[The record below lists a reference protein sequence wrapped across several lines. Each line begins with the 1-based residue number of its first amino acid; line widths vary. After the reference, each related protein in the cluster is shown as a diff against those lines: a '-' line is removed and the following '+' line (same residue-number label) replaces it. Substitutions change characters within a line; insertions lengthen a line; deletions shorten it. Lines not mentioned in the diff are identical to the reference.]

1 MIYLAGSLSSGYT
14 LIATILFIC
23 CIKTEKTQKS
33 ALATAFILCGVISL
47 AMAWCSAQE
56 THFYDGVALLVYIA
70 RWLIVITVALG
81 GFRWIY
87 LYAAIL
93 YESIFPNFIYIFA
106 TAPEYTGLMPD
117 YVAES
122 IALTV
127 LNTIF
132 LILLYKFREKIAFWV
147 RSIIKI
153 LPKHFYVFVLLA
165 AFCLCGLTTIN
176 KYPTV
181 TTAEKHGTINL
192 ILVILTIVM
201 TWMIPS
207 LLINMIS
214 RQHFRSTSTLLQK
227 QVEIQLQHY
236 DKQEKLNSEIRS
248 FRHDYINHLCSIRS
262 LIQDGENNDA
272 ITYIDKLLDA
282 KHSTQISFSTG
293 NRLADAILTDKA
305 DILPDGIDI
314 EFHGMIPAS
323 LDNLH
328 LCVILTNALDNAVE
342 ACCRLSSKG
351 TISVTAQERQGYFVM
366 TMTNPTADDR
376 AYSHIPAT
384 TKTDSEHHGMGL
396 KNIRNIVEAYN
407 GQMHIN
413 CEEHLFELSVTLK
426 MHTK

>member
-1 MIYLAGSLSSGYT
+1 MNFLAGSLSSGYT

-23 CIKTEKTQKS
+23 CIKTEKPQKS

-47 AMAWCSAQE
+47 AMAWCYAQE
-56 THFYDGVALLVYIA
+56 THLYNGISLLIYLA
-70 RWLIVITVALG
+70 RWFIVITVALG

-87 LYAAIL
+87 LYTAIL
-93 YESIFPNFIYIFA
+93 YECIFPTFIYIFA
-106 TAPEYTGLMPD
+106 TVPEYTGLIPN

-127 LNTIF
+127 LNTGF
-132 LILLYKFREKIAFWV
+132 LILLYIFREKIVFWV

-165 AFCLCGLTTIN
+165 AFCLCGLSTIS
-176 KYPTV
+176 KYPTLLV
-181 TTAEKHGTINL
+181 SNKVNIMNL
-192 ILVILTIVM
+192 LLIILTFVM

-207 LLINMIS
+207 LLITMIS

-248 FRHDYINHLCSIRS
+248 FRHDYVNHLCSIRS
-262 LIQDGENNDA
+262 LIQDGENNGA
-272 ITYIDKLLDA
+272 IAYIDKLLDA
-282 KHSTQISFSTG
+282 KHSTQTSFSTG

-314 EFHGMIPAS
+314 EFRGTIPPS

-328 LCVILTNALDNAVE
+328 LCVILTNALDNAAE
-342 ACCRLSSKG
+342 ACSKLSSNG
-351 TISVTAQERQGYFVM
+351 TISVTAQEHQGYFVM
-366 TMTNPTADDR
+366 TITNPTADDR
-376 AYSHIPAT
+376 VYSDIPAT
-384 TKTDSEHHGMGL
+384 SKADSEHHGMGL
-396 KNIRNIVEAYN
+396 INIRNIVETYN

-413 CEEHLFELSVTLK
+413 CEDHLFELSVTLK
-426 MHTK
+426 MKT

>member
-1 MIYLAGSLSSGYT
+1 MNYLAASFSSGYT
-14 LIATILFIC
+14 LLASILFIC
-23 CIKTEKTQKS
+23 FIKTEKLPKT
-33 ALATAFILCGVISL
+33 ALVTASIICAFISL

-56 THFYDGVALLVYIA
+56 IHFYDGVALVLYAI
-70 RWLIVITVALG
+70 RWIVVIIVALG
-81 GFRWIY
+81 NFRWIY
-87 LYAAIL
+87 LYTAIL
-93 YESIFPNFIYIFA
+93 YESAIANFVYLFSPVPMNTATFPSYFA
-106 TAPEYTGLMPD
+106 EWAT
-117 YVAES
+117 
-122 IALTV
+122 ITV
-127 LNTIF
+127 INTVF
-132 LILLYKFREKIAFWV
+132 LILVYKFRERVAFWV
-147 RSIIKI
+147 RSISNI
-153 LPKHFYVFVLLA
+153 LPKHIYVFILLA
-165 AFCLCGLTTIN
+165 IFCLCGLSTIS
-176 KYPTV
+176 KYPTLLV
-181 TTAEKHGTINL
+181 SNKLNIMNL
-192 ILVILTIVM
+192 LLIIITVVM

-214 RQHFRSTSTLLQK
+214 RQNFRSTSTLLQK

-262 LIQDGENNDA
+262 LVQSGENNGA

-328 LCVILTNALDNAVE
+328 LCVILTNALDNSAE
-342 ACCRLSSKG
+342 ACEKLSSKG
-351 TISVTAQERQGYFVM
+351 TICVTAQEHQGYFVM
-366 TMTNPTADDR
+366 TITNPTVDDR
-376 AYSHIPAT
+376 AYSDIPAT

-396 KNIRNIVEAYN
+396 INIRNIVEAYN